1 MKVFRNIYY
10 LSLYFFYLLL
20 SFNYKRLITKLKF
33 KDFKHILAV
42 NGYSIPNF
50 KLITILANLNE
61 FYFTSYY
68 GDVTITSYGTK
79 TRGNDLLFKLET
91 EHKINSKTKILYSY
105 GFLGTRTDELVKEDI
120 FHYSP
125 LEVVYKNKKYTLTI
139 NHLMDIYL
147 TKELN
152 RRIVSVSLALR
163 RVIIDE
169 LYRGEI
175 VSIRDFYNLNWH
187 QNSNSNTNSKSNK
200 KETDPNKVRFIKLT
214 KTLKQRKEQID
225 NMDTNSSDYSNLVNE
240 YNTGVR
246 QWKKMKEKYNF

>member
-10 LSLYFFYLLL
+10 LSLYFLYLLL
-20 SFNYKRLITKLKF
+20 SFNYKRLTTKLKF
-33 KDFKHILAV
+33 KNFKHILAV

-68 GDVTITSYGTK
+68 GDVTITSYGMK

-91 EHKINSKTKILYSY
+91 EHKINSKTKLLYSY
-105 GFLGTRTDELVKEDI
+105 GFMGIRTEELVKKDI
-120 FHYSP
+120 YHYSP
-125 LEVVYKNKKYTLTI
+125 LEVVYKNKKYTLTMS
-139 NHLMDIYL
+139 HMDIYL
-147 TKELN
+147 IKELN
-152 RRIVSVSLALR
+152 RRSGSASLALR

-175 VSIRDFYNLNWH
+175 PAVRDFYKINWH
-187 QNSNSNTNSKSNK
+187 QNTNSNSNSNK

-214 KTLKQRKEQID
+214 KTLQQRKEQID